1 MAALVVGAYAV
12 ARETSLFAVKTIDI
26 AGGSPRIKAEVRRA
40 LQPEVGRS
48 LISLSGADI
57 DRRVAKIPDVVSVSF
72 DRSFPSTL
80 HVTVKAERAVLLVR
94 QGSSSWVISSRGRV
108 MRKVTKPAKSSLP
121 RLWLPKSVH
130 VAVGETLPRYD
141 GKLAAAA
148 VAPIAPGS
156 FHGGIRNVASSPD
169 QLTLVLA
176 LRPADQARG
185 YRRPAPEA
193 HDRPPDPAYR
203 LLEHD
208 LAAGG
213 VRRCQRPRAARAR
226 DRTVSSRKYRL
237 RFRLIETSRFGI
249 DKQEIR
255 PYAAKWRGVS
265 RTNPAVKLE
274 VEPT

>member
-12 ARETSLFAVKTIDI
+12 ARETSLFAVRTIDV

-94 QGSSSWVISSRGRV
+94 QGSSSWVVSSRGRV

-169 QLTLVLA
+169 QLTLVLDSGPQIRLGDIGDLHLKLTIA
-176 LRPADQARG
+176 RRILHIASQSTTSPARG
-185 YRRPAPEA
+185 
-193 HDRPPDPAYR
+193 
-203 LLEHD
+203 
-208 LAAGG
+208 
-213 VRRCQRPRAARAR
+213 VRGCQRSRAPGARH
-226 DRTVSSRKYRL
+226 RTVSSRKYRL